1 MPPLTQGLCKPR
13 HIMNANQVFSL
24 RGHSGLHAAL
34 PVHHTSCWECGW
46 LTSSDECLSSLAH
59 DRRKPPRPWWEETRV
74 QWLVYMGIIFLALI
88 WDSSEGPSKLEAP
101 RKVDWGFHCDCINSQ
116 FNFSLCPIL
125 RPSLPHNFFFIL
137 RIQKYSLVT
146 FCSACLYFRGRFLD
160 NLCGWRGPR

>member
-34 PVHHTSCWECGW
+34 PVPHTSCWECGW
-46 LTSSDECLSSLAH
+46 LTSSDECLFQ
-59 DRRKPPRPWWEETRV
+59 PCPWPKKATLPMMRGNRV

-101 RKVDWGFHCDCINSQ
+101 RKVDWGFRCDCINSQ

-125 RPSLPHNFFFIL
+125 RPSLPHNFFFFYPENTKIL
-137 RIQKYSLVT
+137 S
-146 FCSACLYFRGRFLD
+146 CNFL
-160 NLCGWRGPR
+160 